1 MSTKTSHSHSPYVAS
16 EEFTHRLWS
25 TSQKAAKLQELL
37 KPEEDL
43 VSLPDEIQQ
52 RHQAIQALSSR
63 LFDACGYDRLGG
75 RESGSYEI
83 KTHEQ
88 ELNYVA
94 QVLSHLSVARAL
106 ADAYQPYA
114 QPPGGYCPPHAGF
127 DPNNHFHNESEFT
140 NAKSFTASLIAQ
152 LRDTEKCLKTNYS
165 T

>member
-1 MSTKTSHSHSPYVAS
+1 
-16 EEFTHRLWS
+16 
-25 TSQKAAKLQELL
+25 
-37 KPEEDL
+37 
-43 VSLPDEIQQ
+43 
-52 RHQAIQALSSR
+52 